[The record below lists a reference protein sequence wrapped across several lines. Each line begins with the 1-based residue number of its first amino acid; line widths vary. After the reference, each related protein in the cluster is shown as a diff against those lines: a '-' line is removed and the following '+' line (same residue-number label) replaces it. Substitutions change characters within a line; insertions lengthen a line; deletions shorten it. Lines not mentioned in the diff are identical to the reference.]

1 MANDKELGISKQWL
15 PLSQSLANIGNMRI
29 IRGIKPEFVDERG
42 GITRVLDDE
51 KFPVHSVLYITSKAG
66 TIRSNHYH
74 KTDAHY
80 CYLLSGAVE
89 YYEKPVD
96 GGAIGHATLAAGD
109 MAFSDSMIIHA
120 FRFTEDSVLIAFAR
134 KPRNQED
141 YEKDTV
147 RVELIT

>member
-1 MANDKELGISKQWL
+1 MS
-15 PLSQSLANIGNMRI
+15 NMKI

-51 KFPVHSVLYITSKAG
+51 QFAVHSVLYITSKAG

-80 CYLLSGAVE
+80 CYLLSGKAE
-89 YYEKPVD
+89 YYEKPVE
-96 GGAIGHATLAAGD
+96 GGEIEHASLVAGD

-120 FRFTEDSVLIAFAR
+120 FRFTEDSVLIAFAK
-134 KPRNQED
+134 KPRNQDD

-147 RVELIT
+147 RVELIK